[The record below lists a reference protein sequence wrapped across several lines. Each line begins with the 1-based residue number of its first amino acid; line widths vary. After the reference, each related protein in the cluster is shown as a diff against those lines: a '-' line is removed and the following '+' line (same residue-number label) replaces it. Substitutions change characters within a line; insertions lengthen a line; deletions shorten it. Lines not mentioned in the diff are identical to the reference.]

1 MRLHK
6 QITHFFTPAGMHSS
20 PYYYNNIKLWLTLV
34 AIAASSAVAS
44 AQNMRQ
50 RQTEATLLNT
60 KIVSLDREQLT
71 QLEKDSIL
79 EEMSVFYY
87 DQFRHFYDPNAPYF
101 MFMSRDGELSLG
113 IGGVVRMRGWYEW
126 NGVVPDNGLVPYLIP
141 IPEDPA
147 RTRRLSTTPSGT
159 SIFMRLIGKAPKIGD
174 YQLYIEGGFSGY
186 NSRDFKLKKAYATI
200 RDFTVGYASSTFSD
214 PVAQAPNVDA
224 QGTADK
230 IDNTRMLVRYMP
242 TFGDRWTIAISAEYP
257 DKAMMTS
264 DENAESTDI
273 WLPDFAAFVQYAWE
287 NNSHVRLAGII
298 RTMGY
303 RNLITQTNHD
313 ITGWGIQASAI
324 GTVLDRL
331 TLMGTINYGHG
342 LGGLTNDLL
351 AGNYDLVADISEPGK
366 VYAPASLGWDIGIQ
380 YNFSPSWFASAT
392 ISQTRYLPGHEAEGD
407 EYKYGIYADVNMF
420 YDITPRIRLG
430 AEYGWGLR
438 RNFNGAHRHAD
449 RIGAMVQF
457 SF

>member
-1 MRLHK
+1 M
-6 QITHFFTPAGMHSS
+6 AAVV
-20 PYYYNNIKLWLTLV
+20 V
-34 AIAASSAVAS
+34 ASGILS

-50 RQTEATLLNT
+50 RQTEATLFNS
-60 KIVSLDREQLT
+60 KIISLDHEQLS
-71 QLEKDSIL
+71 QHEKDSIM
-79 EEMSVFYY
+79 EEMSAFYY
-87 DQFRHFYDPNAPYF
+87 DQFRHFDDPNAPYF

-113 IGGVVRMRGWYEW
+113 IGGVVSMRGWYEW
-126 NGVVPDNGLVPYLIP
+126 HGVVPANGLVPYLIP

-147 RTRRLSTTPSGT
+147 HTHRLGTTPSGT
-159 SIFMRLIGKAPKIGD
+159 AIFLRMIGKAPKVGN

-214 PVAQAPNVDA
+214 PMAQAPNVDA

-230 IDNTRMLVRYMP
+230 IDNTRTLVRYMP
-242 TFGDRWTIAISAEYP
+242 TFRDRWTVAVSAEYP
-257 DKAMMTS
+257 DKAMMTA
-264 DENAESTDI
+264 DEHAESTDI

-287 NNSHVRLAGII
+287 RNSHVRLAGII

-303 RNLITQTNHD
+303 RNLVTQTNHN
-313 ITGWGIQASAI
+313 ITGWGLQASAV
-324 GTVLDRL
+324 GTVFDRL

-351 AGNYDLVADISEPGK
+351 AGNYDLVADLSEPGK

-392 ISQTRYLPGHEAEGD
+392 ISQTRYLPGHDVGGD
-407 EYKYGIYADVNMF
+407 EYKYGMYADINMF
-420 YDITPRIRLG
+420 YDITPRIRMG

-438 RNFNGAHRHAD
+438 RNFDGAHRHTD
-449 RIGAMVQF
+449 RVGAMVQF